1 MARLT
6 GSAALLKGAPMR
18 RAIFTGILVLML
30 SQTGASQP
38 TEQRHVL
45 VIHSYHAGFVW
56 TDRMAQGIRD
66 GLLESFPH
74 LQLHHE
80 FMDTKRHFEGLDSP
94 AVHSFAQMLE
104 ARYAERPLS
113 AVVVC
118 DDNAFRFAMDHYERL
133 FAGLPIVF
141 CGVNHFAPALVPS
154 RAPVTGII
162 ESVDRQRTIDL
173 ALELHPQAD
182 RVFLITDQT
191 TSGAGNQEMLAE
203 AEARYGDNVDFL
215 FASEDGVP
223 TMEQLLDQL
232 RRLDQR
238 TVVLHVDFFRD
249 GDDRYFDPDVA
260 LRMISDASPAA
271 VYCSAD
277 MYMPHGAVGGY
288 VVDSYEHGLVAG
300 QTVERLLSGTPIDQL
315 PIRPYGGTHFMFD
328 QQQLAEFSIDRASLP
343 ANSTIINQPVSLY
356 DEYRPIFWAAGIT
369 IVFLLALVFMLL
381 WAITR
386 RRAAERLLRESEA
399 RLRLL
404 VDSAD
409 DLVLLFTPDGRI
421 EYYNGP
427 DHYGLAAENV
437 VGCTPEQVT
446 DAESARHLVRFIQ
459 QVGQTG
465 QPVTIEARL
474 RWGRQNP
481 WLLQHIYP
489 VHDGSGRLAG
499 VGLIGRNTTALRQS
513 RQALAESET
522 RYRTLFEEAL
532 NPIFIVSSD
541 GRYVD
546 ANRAA
551 LEFTERRRPQLIGRE
566 VWEFADPQ
574 EIDKIRAEHQPF
586 DQRRTVETEYHINGT
601 VKTLLLNV
609 IPVERDG
616 TTVLFGIGQDI
627 TDRKRAEQELRH
639 SLREL
644 QAINAIA
651 RAAARGDQHLIAQA
665 ATDAV
670 AELLEVDYARLWINE
685 GDDLELAASWGL
697 SETANAAVKTVPRTG
712 DLVETRL
719 VEQVPDCPTGK
730 LGLGDDDLPLGS
742 YLFQPIFSAGQ
753 MLGALWLASAEPG
766 RLNAATVDEL
776 ALIIDPLAAG
786 LAVARSRQSEAR
798 AAKNLRREVTRRS
811 VLLRELNH
819 RVRNNLAMVI
829 ALLQMTR
836 TTDAAA
842 ADALQSASRRI
853 EAMAKVH
860 GMLSR
865 TEWHDLSLHAL
876 INDVCHPLV
885 SRLGRDG
892 TRLEVNVEPRNI
904 QITPKQANAVALILQ
919 ELTAGALRAQTTGGA
934 LEVRANRQP
943 DGALHVA
950 MVSPSADAADPT
962 TQDPADVLT
971 ENRGLELVRG
981 LTEHD
986 LQGNF
991 TLRQDSTGTVA
1002 ELKIP

>member
-1 MARLT
+1 
-6 GSAALLKGAPMR
+6 MR
-18 RAIFTGILVLML
+18 WIPLAGVFGLML
-30 SQTGASQP
+30 CMTGVARAV
-38 TEQRHVL
+38 EQHHVL

-56 TDRMAQGIRD
+56 TDRMIQGMRD
-66 GLLESFPH
+66 GLHKDYPH
-74 LQLHHE
+74 VQLHHE
-80 FMDTKRHFEGLDSP
+80 FMDTKRHFEGLNSP
-94 AVHSFAQMLE
+94 SIQSFARMIQS
-104 ARYAERPLS
+104 RYSEQPLS

-118 DDNAFRFAMDHYERL
+118 DDNAFRFAMARYERL

-141 CGVNHFAPALVPS
+141 CGVNHFDPSLLPAD
-154 RAPVTGII
+154 APVTGII
-162 ESVDRQRTIDL
+162 ESVDRLRTIDL
-173 ALELHPQAD
+173 ARRLHPQATQA
-182 RVFLITDQT
+182 FLITDQT
-191 TSGAGNQEMLAE
+191 TSGAGNKEMLTA
-203 AEARYGDNVDFL
+203 AEARYGDALDFV
-215 FASEDGVP
+215 FASANGVP
-223 TMEQLLDQL
+223 AMQQLLDQL
-232 RRLDQR
+232 RQLGQH
-238 TVVLHVDFFRD
+238 TIVLHVDFFRD
-249 GDDRYFDPDVA
+249 GNDQYFDPDVA
-260 LRMISDASPAA
+260 MRMISEASPAP
-271 VYCSAD
+271 VYCSGD

-300 QTVERLLSGTPIDQL
+300 QTTGKLLSGMPIDQL
-315 PIRPYGGTHFMFD
+315 PIRRYGRTHYMFD
-328 QQQLAEFSIDRASLP
+328 QKQLAEYGIAQTSLP
-343 ANSTIINQPVSLY
+343 ADSIIINQPSSLY
-356 DEYRPIFWAAGIT
+356 DRYRPLFWAAGVT
-369 IVFLLALVFMLL
+369 IVFLLGLILLLL
-381 WAITR
+381 WAMAR
-386 RRAAERLLRESEA
+386 RRVAERLLRESEA

-409 DLVLLFTPDGRI
+409 DLVLLLSPDGRI

-427 DHYGLAAENV
+427 DHYGLLAEHV

-446 DAESARHLVRFIQ
+446 DAESARQLMRFVQ

-465 QPVTIEARL
+465 QPVTVETRL
-474 RWGRQNP
+474 QWGRQNP

-489 VHDGSGRLAG
+489 VHDDSGRLAG

-532 NPIFIVSSD
+532 NPIFIVSAQ
-541 GRYVD
+541 GKYID

-566 VWEFADPQ
+566 VWEFADPDRLD
-574 EIDKIRAEHQPF
+574 EVRAEHQPF
-586 DQRRTVETEYHINGT
+586 VDRRTVETEYHINGR

-609 IPVERDG
+609 LPIERDG
-616 TTVLFGIGQDI
+616 RTVLLGIGQDI
-627 TDRKRAEQELRH
+627 TDRKRAEQELRQ

-651 RAAARGDQHLIAQA
+651 RAAARGDQQLIAQA
-665 ATDAV
+665 ATDAAV
-670 AELLEVDYARLWINE
+670 ELLEVDYARLWISE
-685 GDDLELAASWGL
+685 GDDLVLAASWGL
-697 SETANAAVKTVPRTG
+697 SESANAAVRTVPRTG
-712 DLVETRL
+712 DLVETKL
-719 VEQVPDCPTGK
+719 IENVQVSPTGK

-742 YLFQPIFSAGQ
+742 FLFQPIFSAGQ
-753 MLGALWLASAEPG
+753 MLGALWLASGEPQ
-766 RLNAATVDEL
+766 RVDAATVDEL

-836 TTDAAA
+836 TADAAA
-842 ADALQSASRRI
+842 TEALQSASRRI

-885 SRLGRDG
+885 SRLGEG
-892 TRLEVNVEPRNI
+892 GARLEIAVEPRNI

-919 ELTAGALRAQTTGGA
+919 ELTAASIHSCRGGSVLKVRAKRQDSGGLTIAVISDPGADGAAAPEDPTGAL
-934 LEVRANRQP
+934 
-943 DGALHVA
+943 
-950 MVSPSADAADPT
+950 AD
-962 TQDPADVLT
+962 
-971 ENRGLELVRG
+971 NRGLELVRG

-991 TLRQDSTGTVA
+991 TLHHDSTGTVA
-1002 ELKIP
+1002 QLTIP